1 MKRALV
7 LFYGV
12 FAYLFFL
19 GTFSYAVCFVGGVL
33 VPRTI
38 DHGLGSPPAQAII
51 VDLALLGVFAV
62 QHSIMARQG
71 FKRRWTQVV
80 SWYVERSTYVVFA
93 SAALA
98 LLLWQ
103 WRPLPQLIW
112 DVRGSF
118 ADMPLRLLSWAGWGI
133 LLLSTF
139 LVNHFELFGL
149 QQVWSHFRG
158 EEFHSPAFKTPG
170 LYRIVRHPL
179 YAGFIIAFWATPYM
193 TAGHFLFSA
202 ACTGYIL
209 LGIFF
214 EERDLIKA
222 FGQEYLNYCRRV
234 PMLIPFLKWGNARPT
249 DSSTPGE
256 TTSHRAGRLESSSN

>member
-19 GTFSYAVCFVGGVL
+19 GTFSYAVCFVGGVF

-38 DHGLGSPPAQAII
+38 DHGLVSSPAQAILI
-51 VDLALLGVFAV
+51 DLALLGVFAV
-62 QHSIMARQG
+62 QHSVMARQG

-80 SWYVERSTYVVFA
+80 SWYIERSTYVVFA

-112 DVRGSF
+112 DVRGSS
-118 ADMPLRLLSWAGWGI
+118 ADTPLRLLSWAGWGI

-149 QQVWSHFRG
+149 QQVWGHFRG
-158 EEFHSPAFKTPG
+158 AEFHSPAFKTPG
-170 LYRIVRHPL
+170 LYRLVRHPL
-179 YAGFIIAFWATPYM
+179 YAGFLIAFWATPFM
-193 TAGHFLFSA
+193 TAGHLLFSI

-222 FGQEYLNYCRRV
+222 FGQEYRNYRRRV
-234 PMLIPFLKWGNARPT
+234 PMMIPFTKWGSSRTGEAKATGANAP
-249 DSSTPGE
+249 
-256 TTSHRAGRLESSSN
+256 RLESSSD

>member
-7 LFYGV
+7 LLYGV

-19 GTFSYAVCFVGGVL
+19 GTFSYAVCFVGGFF
-33 VPRTI
+33 VPKTI
-38 DHGLGSPPAQAII
+38 DRGFESVTATAVII
-51 VDLALLGVFAV
+51 DLALLGIFAV
-62 QHSIMARQG
+62 QHSVMARQG
-71 FKRRWTQVV
+71 FKRRWTQLV

-103 WRPLPQLIW
+103 WRPLPQVIW
-112 DVRGSF
+112 DVRGSWS
-118 ADMPLRLLSWAGWGI
+118 DTPLRLLSWIGWGI

-149 QQVWSHFRG
+149 QQVWGHFRG
-158 EEFHSPAFKTPG
+158 KEFHSPAFKTPG

-179 YAGFIIAFWATPYM
+179 YAGFIIAFWSTPFM
-193 TAGHFLFSA
+193 TAGHLLFSV

-209 LGIFF
+209 LGIYF

-222 FGQEYLNYCRRV
+222 FGQQYRDYCRRV
-234 PMLIPFLKWGNARPT
+234 PMLIPFMKWGADRSAN
-249 DSSTPGE
+249 SSTPNQPS
-256 TTSHRAGRLESSSN
+256 TTHATRLESSN